1 MEISIGLTFPG
12 ALKDD
17 AILCQLCKN
26 YNIEVIIIEASF
38 SMTAGWAILKVRG
51 EEKEMERAFEFL
63 KSKNVRLQKIE
74 IKNDK

>member
-1 MEISIGLTFPG
+1 MEMSIGLTFPG

-38 SMTAGWAILKVRG
+38 SMTAGWAILKVKG
-51 EEKEMERAFEFL
+51 EEKEIEKAFEFL
-63 KSKNVRLQKIE
+63 KAKNVKLQRIE
-74 IKNDK
+74 IKH